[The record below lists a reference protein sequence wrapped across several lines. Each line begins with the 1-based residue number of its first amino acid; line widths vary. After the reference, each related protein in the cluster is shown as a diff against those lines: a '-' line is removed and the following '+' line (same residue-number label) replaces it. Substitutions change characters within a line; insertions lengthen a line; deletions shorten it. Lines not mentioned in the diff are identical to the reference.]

1 MDSVCLLFRE
11 LSTCVTYSFS
21 GDVIL
26 SPRFSLWDH
35 TAGSIGH
42 TVCCKCCR
50 GDERESSF
58 STPLYL
64 LSFRLTR
71 GTEEYTGVLELLL
84 SKTRPRVS
92 KTPHLGSHP
101 FRTNLGEARGQSQE
115 RSHSVSDEEL
125 GRGVQFR
132 GQLLGSGGM
141 WLGVQR
147 IMKRMGH
154 AHCQH
159 IPGAPARLTESGK
172 VGVWKD
178 LIVSQSYTEMNKTS

>member
-1 MDSVCLLFRE
+1 MFLLFAQHPVRRFSRGSSGLDWILRLMDSVCLLFRE

-84 SKTRPRVS
+84 SKTRPPVS

-132 GQLLGSGGM
+132 GQLLGSGGNVT
-141 WLGVQR
+141 W
-147 IMKRMGH
+147 
-154 AHCQH
+154 
-159 IPGAPARLTESGK
+159 GAKNNEEDGSCTLSAYS
-172 VGVWKD
+172 W
-178 LIVSQSYTEMNKTS
+178 STS